1 MFQTMTED
9 KLVKK
14 LVRAADDWICTAAP
28 EDLLK
33 VLIGGGLDASIVELG
48 DEVTVFIEL
57 GDRRGP
63 LSSLG
68 ILGGDLPADEAL
80 ALYAQAWGASEP
92 PAEDQAQHA
101 WLARDGVAQEAARRH
116 LQADVE
122 ENIELFVEVAAA
134 WLAQRPGTA

>member
-1 MFQTMTED
+1 LFQTMTED
-9 KLVKK
+9 ELVKK

-33 VLIGGGLDASIVELG
+33 VLIGGGLDASILELG
-48 DEVTVFIEL
+48 DEVTAFIEL

-68 ILGGDLPADEAL
+68 ILGGELPADEAL

-92 PAEDQAQHA
+92 PAEDQAQQA
-101 WLARDGVAQEAARRH
+101 WLAGDGIAQEAARRH
-116 LQADVE
+116 LLTDVE
-122 ENIELFVEVAAA
+122 ENIDLFVAVAAQ
-134 WLAQRPGTA
+134 WLRQRPRAA

>member
-1 MFQTMTED
+1 MTED
-9 KLVKK
+9 ELAGK
-14 LVRAADDWICTAAP
+14 LVRATDDWICTATP

-33 VLIGGGLDASIVELG
+33 VLIGGGLDASIVELA

-92 PAEDQAQHA
+92 PAEGQAQQA
-101 WLARDGVAQEAARRH
+101 WLAGDGVAQEAARRH

-122 ENIELFVEVAAA
+122 ENLALFVAMAAA
-134 WLAQRPGTA
+134 WLGQRPGTA